1 MANKASENGVS
12 ISNVFGAR
20 PKLNS
25 YNPNKPTVSWDGL
38 PTDLP
43 ELIYRLNE
51 AGIPFTTALKYFTN
65 NPEGSASETLNLAS
79 DEVVPFK
86 WQLRTG
92 NATPKS
98 LAEEALLIAAP
109 GPKKRGKF
117 AVDEAATK
125 RVNNWIAQEIAKEPT
140 VNVKYTS
147 DGVPVVNGHP
157 MGSRGYNLS
166 ELSKPQP
173 QYTNM
178 YLDMFPEANEIR
190 NKFPTEYNNI
200 IIDEPA
206 RYGSDGRYNA
216 VGNNKISTAAT
227 IDNHFEPGLNWAN
240 GELMVAPNSKGQKG
254 ALQLT
259 RGEYEKLLSDY
270 KNSEYAEFIKP
281 YSEQLKKI
289 FDNPNLTDAEKQ
301 SLKKSLKE
309 NLETE
314 RMIDNL
320 D

>member
-1 MANKASENGVS
+1 M
-12 ISNVFGAR
+12 I
-20 PKLNS
+20 
-25 YNPNKPTVSWDGL
+25 
-38 PTDLP
+38 
-43 ELIYRLNE
+43 
-51 AGIPFTTALKYFTN
+51 
-65 NPEGSASETLNLAS
+65 
-79 DEVVPFK
+79 
-86 WQLRTG
+86 
-92 NATPKS
+92 AT
-98 LAEEALLIAAP
+98 P

-125 RVNNWIAQEIAKEPT
+125 RVNDWIEQEIAKEPK
-140 VNVKYTS
+140 VSGKYTAG
-147 DGVPVVNGHP
+147 GVPIVDGYP

-166 ELSKPQP
+166 QLSKPKS

-178 YLDMFPEANEIR
+178 FLDMFPETKEIR
-190 NKFPTEYNNI
+190 NKFPAEYNNI

-206 RYGSDGRYNA
+206 KYGPN
-216 VGNNKISTAAT
+216 GNYKVIGDKKISTAAT
-227 IDNHFEPGLNWAN
+227 VDNHFEPGMNWET

-270 KNSEYAEFIKP
+270 KNSEYAKFIQP
-281 YSEQLKKI
+281 YSDQLKKI
-289 FDNPNLTDAEKQ
+289 VNNPNLTDAEKR

-309 NLETE
+309 TLETE